1 MCKSDGALGGV
12 PLLEVFRCRG
22 LHLVVTEVVP
32 IGGGADNNNKKQKQK
47 SLCCS
52 VFEWRTKNGLE
63 LSVACLSTMISAVK
77 SWNFLGLICLLFAG
91 RVFKK
96 LFNWHGWD
104 QPLNHLMKERKA
116 LLFTLVLQDGEA

>member
-1 MCKSDGALGGV
+1 MCKSDGALGGI

-32 IGGGADNNNKKQKQK
+32 IGGGADSNNNNNKRRKKE

-63 LSVACLSTMISAVK
+63 LSVACLSIMISAVK

-91 RVFKK
+91 RFFLK
-96 LFNWHGWD
+96 LFNWHGRD
-104 QPLNHLMKERKA
+104 QPLNQLMKERKA
-116 LLFTLVLQDGEA
+116 LLFTLVL

>member
-32 IGGGADNNNKKQKQK
+32 IGGGADSNNNNKKRRKK
-47 SLCCS
+47 ESLCCS

-63 LSVACLSTMISAVK
+63 LSVACLSIMISAVK

-91 RVFKK
+91 SFFLK
-96 LFNWHGWD
+96 LFNWHGRD
-104 QPLNHLMKERKA
+104 QPLNQLMKERKA
-116 LLFTLVLQDGEA
+116 LLFTLVL